1 MGVCPR
7 YLRSR
12 RPSYKIECLGWWFFS
27 SPLPLRANR
36 SKILV
41 PVGELSSTNY
51 LWCCI
56 QLLILLVSL
65 IFSFVSH
72 SNFFPFTTHDF
83 NTRIYLSL
91 NPFILRLILSSCTLV
106 PPRCTRILRSKR
118 SEYRQ
123 NLVYPRL
130 GCCSNK
136 NPRSLNS
143 YGAICDHV
151 GCKGELIQVALC
163 SIPLRAATMTA

>member
-27 SPLPLRANR
+27 STLPLRANR

-41 PVGELSSTNY
+41 PVGVLSSTNY

-106 PPRCTRILRSKR
+106 PLLFSPLLLLLPQACVRGWLLWVETSRAVVPALPAAC
-118 SEYRQ
+118 
-123 NLVYPRL
+123 
-130 GCCSNK
+130 G
-136 NPRSLNS
+136 
-143 YGAICDHV
+143 V
-151 GCKGELIQVALC
+151 G
-163 SIPLRAATMTA
+163 RAKYEGLPARPTEWPPAG